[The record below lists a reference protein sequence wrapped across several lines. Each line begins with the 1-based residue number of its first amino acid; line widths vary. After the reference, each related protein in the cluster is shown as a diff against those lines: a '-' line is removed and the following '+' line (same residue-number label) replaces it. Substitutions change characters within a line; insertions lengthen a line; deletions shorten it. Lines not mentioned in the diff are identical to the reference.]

1 MRIAVNGNRFVRPG
15 DLAALR
21 GHASEAAAAGYGGY
35 WLAQD
40 PLGSLDAL
48 SALAAIAPQAPGLEL
63 GTAVVP
69 MWPRH
74 PAALA
79 AQALTVDQATEGRLT
94 LGVGLS
100 HPATMRMLGI
110 ESTGPA
116 DFAREYLEI
125 LVGLLRG
132 EAVDVSGERLG
143 CHTTYLRVRDD
154 SPSVLVAALGP
165 RMLDLAGRLTDGTI
179 VTWTGPKTFRD
190 HIRPRLDAAAD
201 AAGRDRPRVVALVSI
216 AVTDDPAPARD
227 AVDSWFAAHGETPSY
242 AANLEREGASRPAD
256 VQAVG
261 SEEQVRARLAEYA
274 AAGVDDLVVGE
285 AALTPDDAARTRAL
299 CTELAR
305 SGVG

>member
-15 DLAALR
+15 DLGALTQHAEAAL
-21 GHASEAAAAGYGGY
+21 AAGYRGY

-40 PLGSLDAL
+40 PLGSFDAL
-48 SALAAIAPQAPGLEL
+48 TALAVLAPRVPGIEL

-79 AQALTVDQATEGRLT
+79 AQALTVDQATDGRLT

-110 ESTGPA
+110 ESTHPA

-125 LVGLLRG
+125 LTALLRG
-132 EAVDVSGERLG
+132 EEVDRAGERLG
-143 CHTTYLRVRDD
+143 CHTTFLRVRDD
-154 SPSVLVAALGP
+154 APAVLVAALGP
-165 RMLDLAGRLTDGTI
+165 RMLELAGSVADGTM

-190 HIRPRLDAAAD
+190 HIRPRLDAAAE
-201 AAGRDRPRVVALVSI
+201 AAGRPRPRVSAIVSVV
-216 AVTDDPAPARD
+216 VTDDPAPARD
-227 AVDSWFAAHGETPSY
+227 AVDTWFAAHGETPSY
-242 AANLEREGASRPAD
+242 AKNLAREGASRPAD

-261 SEEQVRARLAEYA
+261 TEDEVRERLAAFA
-274 AAGVDDLVVGE
+274 AAGVDDLVIGE

-299 CTELAR
+299 CTQLAR
-305 SGVG
+305 DGVV